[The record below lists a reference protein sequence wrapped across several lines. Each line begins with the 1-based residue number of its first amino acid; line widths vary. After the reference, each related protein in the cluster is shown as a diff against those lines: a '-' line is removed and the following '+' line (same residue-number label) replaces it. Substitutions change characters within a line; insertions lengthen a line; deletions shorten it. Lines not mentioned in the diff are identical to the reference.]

1 MSESGQQGASDTKAR
16 GSASLPGC
24 DLGSVDDLDPD
35 CILCMRSSQTSQ
47 WRLLVD
53 FLKDLITECPISFSQ
68 DGMKLISL
76 DPIKVALLHLQA
88 KSEFYY
94 CKSEI
99 TVGMNITA
107 LYKMLR
113 NLTTGGYMLEFS
125 MSSKEMDVLSIQLI
139 NSDKRT
145 CTSNKLKLLKLPQET
160 LIIPSTNFQRVLSI
174 PSADLQRHVRELAAL
189 SNKIKIKSTADQL
202 ILSAEGTMGSS
213 EIVIR
218 PTASGMHWISIDNN
232 QESEG
237 GGDAVVEGV
246 YFSKFLERFS
256 RPLDPICEI
265 FVKQNYPLVLRYVL
279 STATV
284 RLVIAPVQEDEGIDN

>member
-1 MSESGQQGASDTKAR
+1 
-16 GSASLPGC
+16 
-24 DLGSVDDLDPD
+24 
-35 CILCMRSSQTSQ
+35 Q

-53 FLKDLITECPISFSQ
+53 FLKDLITECPITFNQ

-76 DPIKVALLHLQA
+76 DPVKVALLHLQA

-94 CKSEI
+94 CKSEF

-113 NLTTGGYMLEFS
+113 NLTTGGFMLEFS

-189 SNKIKIKSTADQL
+189 SNKIKIRSTADQL

-232 QESEG
+232 QDSDG

-284 RLVIAPVQEDEGIDN
+284 RLVIAPVQEDEGIDNLFLHVSTYTSSLCSH

>member
-1 MSESGQQGASDTKAR
+1 MGTQAPPSEY
-16 GSASLPGC
+16 
-24 DLGSVDDLDPD
+24 DLGSVDDVPAST
-35 CILCMRSSQTSQ
+35 IMMMRSSQATV
-47 WRLLVD
+47 WRVLVD
-53 FLKDLITECPISFSQ
+53 FLKDLCCETPVMFNE
-68 DGMKLISL
+68 DGLKLISL

-88 KSEFYY
+88 KPEFYV
-94 CKSEI
+94 CREPI
-99 TVGMNITA
+99 TIGLNVTA

-125 MSSKEMDVLSIQLI
+125 IDSGERDVLAIKLI

-145 CTSNKLKLLKLPQET
+145 CTSNKLKLLNLPQET

-174 PSADLQRHVRELAAL
+174 PSADLQRHVRELSAL
-189 SNKIKIKSTADQL
+189 SNKIKVKSTSDQL

-232 QESEG
+232 DDMEG
-237 GGDAVVEGV
+237 KDTVIEGV

-265 FVKQNYPLVLRYVL
+265 FVKENYPLVLRYVM
-279 STATV
+279 SIATV
-284 RLVIAPVQEDEGIDN
+284 RLVIAPVEEGNN